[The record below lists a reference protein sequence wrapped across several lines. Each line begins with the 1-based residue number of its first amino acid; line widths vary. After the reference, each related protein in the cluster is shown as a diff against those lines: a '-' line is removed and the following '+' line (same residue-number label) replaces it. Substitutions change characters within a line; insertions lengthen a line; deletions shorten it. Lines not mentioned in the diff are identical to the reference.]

1 VTHIRSAHRPFVEGL
16 VFPEGPRWHADRL
29 WLSDVHGHRVLAVRP
44 DGAYE
49 VVSRLDQPSG
59 LGFLPDESLLVVS
72 MRRRELVR
80 VAEGKQT
87 RHADLSAF
95 AKDFANDMIV
105 DTEGRAYVGCRAHR
119 EGGKPPSFDCLA
131 LVQPDGTVGLAAA
144 DMVGPNGSVIT
155 PDGGTLIVAETHAH
169 RITAFDRDRHG
180 RLSNRRP
187 FAVLPDDTFPD
198 GLCLDESGAVWV
210 GAGSG
215 GRFVRVLEGG
225 EIADELALGD
235 RWGLACVLGGL
246 DRRKLYLLTA
256 ATTLDALQA
265 MINAEPSDADAH
277 LAWALTQSKGR
288 VEAVDVEMAG
298 AGLP

>member
-1 VTHIRSAHRPFVEGL
+1 MTKVRSAPRSFVEGL

-29 WLSDVHGHRVLAVRP
+29 WLSDIHGHRVLAVRP
-44 DGAYE
+44 DGASE
-49 VVSRLDQPSG
+49 VVARMDQPSG
-59 LGFLPDESLLVVS
+59 LGFLPDGSLLAVS

-80 VAEGKQT
+80 LAEGEQT
-87 RHADLSAF
+87 RHADVSAF

-105 DTEGRAYVGCRAHR
+105 DTDGRAYVGCRAHR
-119 EGGKPPSFDCLA
+119 EAGKPPGFDCLA
-131 LVQPDGTVGLAAA
+131 LVQPDGAVELAAA

-187 FAVLPDDTFPD
+187 FAVLPDKISPD
-198 GLCLDESGAVWV
+198 GMCLDQAGAVWV
-210 GAGSG
+210 GTGFG
-215 GRFVRVLEGG
+215 FMRVLEGG

-235 RWGLACVLGGL
+235 RWGLACVLGGP
-246 DRRKLYLLTA
+246 DRRTLYLMTA

-265 MINAEPSDADAH
+265 MVNADAPDRDAH
-277 LAWALTQSKGR
+277 LAWALTQSTGR
-288 VEAVDVEMAG
+288 VEAVDVEVAG